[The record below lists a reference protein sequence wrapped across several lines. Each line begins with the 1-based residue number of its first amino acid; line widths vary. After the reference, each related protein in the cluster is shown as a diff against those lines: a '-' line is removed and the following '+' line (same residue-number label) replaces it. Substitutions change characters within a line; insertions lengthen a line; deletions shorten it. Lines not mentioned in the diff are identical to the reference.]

1 MLAVAAGIS
10 MAPTASAQDYAAI
23 KTCIDGNNT
32 KRAEIL
38 KGLESLRKC
47 VNDVNTGK
55 GLSDPGSG
63 VTANFFAQMK
73 ENDKTASSFI
83 KQKGGTTLENC
94 QSLSASWDGM
104 LADYRQQRKFNL
116 CDVPGGPKA
125 AIEKAA
131 ADRAALAKAATDKA
145 AAADKAAADKVAADK
160 AAAEKAAAAKAAAD
174 KAAADKVAA
183 DKAAAD
189 KAAAD
194 KQAADKTAAAQKIIT
209 VSAASYGKNC
219 PGATNPDVTADIA
232 KACNGKASCTYTV
245 DFRVL
250 GDKAPNCAKAYEVS
264 YKCGS
269 TVRTGTVAAEA
280 TGKNVQLDCK

>member
-1 MLAVAAGIS
+1 MLAAAAGIA

-47 VNDVNTGK
+47 VNDVNAGK
-55 GLSDPGSG
+55 GLSDPGSS
-63 VTANFFAQMK
+63 VTANFHAQIK
-73 ENDKTASSFI
+73 ENDNTAKSFI

-94 QSLSASWDGM
+94 QSLSGSWNGM
-104 LADYRQQRKFNL
+104 LADYQQQRKFNL

-131 ADRAALAKAATDKA
+131 ADRAAAA
-145 AAADKAAADKVAADK
+145 KVAAD
-160 AAAEKAAAAKAAAD
+160 KAAAD

-183 DKAAAD
+183 DKAAAAKVAAD

-194 KQAADKTAAAQKIIT
+194 KVAADKVAADKVAADKAAAAQKIIT
-209 VSAASYGKNC
+209 VSTAAYGKNC
-219 PGATNPDVTADIA
+219 PNATNTDVMADIA

-250 GDKAPNCAKAYEVS
+250 GDKAPNCAKTYEVS

>member
-1 MLAVAAGIS
+1 MYKPFRSLGISSGVLMLAAAAGIA

-47 VNDVNTGK
+47 VNDVNAGK
-55 GLSDPGSG
+55 GLSDPGSS
-63 VTANFFAQMK
+63 VTANFHAQIK

-94 QSLSASWDGM
+94 QSLTPSWNGM
-104 LADYRQQRKFNL
+104 LADYQQQRKFNL

-125 AIEKAA
+125 AMEKAA

-160 AAAEKAAAAKAAAD
+160 AAAEKAAAAKVAAD

-183 DKAAAD
+183 DKAAA
-189 KAAAD
+189 
-194 KQAADKTAAAQKIIT
+194 AQKIIT
-209 VSAASYGKNC
+209 VSTASYGKNC
-219 PGATNPDVTADIA
+219 PSATNPDVTADIA

-250 GDKAPNCAKAYEVS
+250 GDKAPNCAKTYEVS